1 MSCLGYLA
9 KSALNTGYEPK
20 EFDKI
25 TSVDDDTMHINDPN
39 RSFSDFSQTTNGN
52 TSQFGV
58 PTELNRR
65 TTIIGRQSEQAQR
78 ERIRRHFG
86 SRLSFFFWKSCASH
100 VMFV

>member
-1 MSCLGYLA
+1 
-9 KSALNTGYEPK
+9 
-20 EFDKI
+20 
-25 TSVDDDTMHINDPN
+25 MHINDPN

-52 TSQFGV
+52 ISQFGV

-86 SRLSFFFWKSCASH
+86 SRLSFFFLEVLCISRDVFLILYYVIFDPALSLHFAH
-100 VMFV
+100 VHYVLKNK